1 MNFLHTV
8 LTSINTVL
16 TVGNIWISTKVS
28 ALYDQISENEQISQ
42 ILFKIFDAFIL
53 AQMFITDGCKYAY
66 SNSPIIRNVS
76 DFTVHSVSLFTGFME
91 GYKVEPFQKQ
101 WVSTHILI
109 KNNSLFKTKNF
120 IHIEDYQMI
129 STDIGPDC
137 SYNGRIEQGFMY
149 FFNIIL
155 SLIVNLTHVLDAIVV
170 MRDGNR
176 YIIRSILS
184 KHDKFH
190 HKPSKHVFLSISYNH
205 PDMKKT
211 IPIEFSE
218 EMYEVGNVVFTPMF
232 IKRCLEYQSMR
243 YIFDERYTLEV
254 IDNEMNMLTLNSQQY
269 GILTE
274 NGWEAIDNKTGQ
286 NILQNNLHEK
296 SSEHSD
302 EKSSEHSD
310 EKSSEH
316 SDERSSE
323 HLEE

>member
-1 MNFLHTV
+1 MNFLHSV

-28 ALYDQISENEQISQ
+28 TLYDQISENEQISQ
-42 ILFKIFDAFIL
+42 ILFKIFDAFIIT
-53 AQMFITDGCKYAY
+53 QMFITDGCKYAY
-66 SNSPIIRNVS
+66 SNFPIIRNVS
-76 DFTVHSVSLFTGFME
+76 DLSVHSVSLFTGFME

-129 STDIGPDC
+129 STDLGPDC

-184 KHDKFH
+184 KHEQFH

-205 PDMKKT
+205 PDMNKT

-232 IKRCLEYQSMR
+232 VKRCLEYQSMR
-243 YIFDERYTLEV
+243 YIFDERYTLEI
-254 IDNEMNMLTLNSQQY
+254 IDNDMNMLTLNSQQY
-269 GILTE
+269 GILIE
-274 NGWEAIDNKTGQ
+274 NGWEAIDKTGQ
-286 NILQNNLHEK
+286 NMLEDNLLDSSEEK
-296 SSEHSD
+296 SSEDSE
-302 EKSSEHSD
+302 EKLSEHS
-310 EKSSEH
+310 
-316 SDERSSE
+316 
-323 HLEE
+323 EE

>member
-310 EKSSEH
+310 E
-316 SDERSSE
+316 RSSE